1 MDTKKIYLTQEGL
14 DELKREYEELTK
26 VRRPQILERLSDARN
41 QGDLSEN
48 AEYTAAKDEL
58 SFLDGRID
66 ELEELL
72 KQATVIKEEEK
83 TVNGKEVVSLGSTVT
98 VHIDGQKEEF
108 TVVGEWEADPTEKK
122 ISDASPLGKALMG
135 KAVGETLEVE
145 APAGKLVYKVV
156 SIS

>member
-1 MDTKKIYLTQEGL
+1 MDTKKIYLTEEGL
-14 DELKREYEELTK
+14 EELRKEYEELTK

-72 KQATVIKEEEK
+72 KQATIIKEEEK
-83 TVNGKEVVSLGSTVT
+83 KVNGKDVVSLGSTVT

-135 KAVGETLEVE
+135 KAVGESLEVE

>member
-1 MDTKKIYLTQEGL
+1 MDAKKIYLTEEGL
-14 DELKREYEELTK
+14 AELRKEYEELSK
-26 VRRPQILERLSDARN
+26 VRRPEVLERLSDARN

-72 KQATVIKEEEK
+72 KQATIIKEEDK
-83 TVNGKEVVSLGSTVT
+83 KVDGKDVVSLGSTVT
-98 VHIDGQKEEF
+98 VHIDGEKEEF

-122 ISDASPLGKALMG
+122 ISNESPLGKALMG
-135 KAVGETLEVE
+135 KTVGDMLEVE
-145 APAGKLVYKVV
+145 APAGTLKYKVV
-156 SIS
+156 SVS